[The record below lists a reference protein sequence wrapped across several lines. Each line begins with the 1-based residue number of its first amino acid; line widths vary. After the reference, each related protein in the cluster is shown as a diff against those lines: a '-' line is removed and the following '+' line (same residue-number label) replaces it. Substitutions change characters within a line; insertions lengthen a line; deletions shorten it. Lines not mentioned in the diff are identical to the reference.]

1 MTEYAL
7 SAILRTAAAAEYL
20 GLSTSTL
27 TKMRVRGD
35 GPVFIKLGRRSVGY
49 TLDDL
54 DKWRDGC
61 RRHSTS
67 DDGSQ
72 TSER

>member
-54 DKWRDGC
+54 DKWRDGR